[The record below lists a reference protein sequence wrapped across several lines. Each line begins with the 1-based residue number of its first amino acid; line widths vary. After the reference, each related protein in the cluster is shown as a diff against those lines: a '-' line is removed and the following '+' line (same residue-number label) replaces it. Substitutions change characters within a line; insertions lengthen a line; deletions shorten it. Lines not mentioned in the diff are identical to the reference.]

1 MYGCPNCGG
10 GLRFD
15 IKSQELKCDYCSSQ
29 FNPYSISKEKDA
41 QTDTEFG
48 VTVFKCPQCGGEV
61 ITTDE
66 SITGFCSFCG
76 ASTILDARMET
87 TQRPKKII
95 TFKKTKEDCKEIYRR
110 MAGRAIFAPK
120 ELKDPKYL
128 DKFRGIYIPYW
139 VYDISYKDK
148 VELDATTSERTG
160 DAVITNFYDI
170 SFDLDAEYTGVSYD
184 ASASFDDHIS
194 ETIAPFHAEHMQDF
208 TPSFL
213 SGFYADT
220 SDVDKELYREDAI
233 EAARRGIAN
242 GINEVPELAGYTYGD
257 LNASAAN
264 REATANSTGE
274 PDLALFPVWFLSYKT
289 KNNRVAYAVVN
300 AENGEI
306 SADLPVDVKK
316 YVIGS
321 LILAAPIFLLLNFLF
336 TLTPKVDLVISIIF
350 SLITVFVYKGEMSE
364 IEKRHARY
372 DDRGFYSKYG
382 QEFEAAEMKKIKS
395 GPGIIGSIIAIIISV
410 AVLIINP
417 ANDFYYYIA
426 AIISILGI
434 ILTVSAIIRRF
445 NILTTRPFPSFLG
458 RKGGNDS
465 AKD

>member
-1 MYGCPNCGG
+1 MYGCPSCGG

-15 IKSQELKCDYCSSQ
+15 IKSQELKCDYCDSQ
-29 FNPYSISKEKDA
+29 FDPYSISKEKDA

-61 ITTDE
+61 MTTDE

-76 ASTILDARMET
+76 ASTILDGRMET
-87 TQRPKKII
+87 TRRPKKII
-95 TFKKTKEDCKEIYRR
+95 TFKKTKEDCKEIYKR

-120 ELKDPKYL
+120 ELKDPQYL
-128 DKFRGIYIPYW
+128 EKFRGIYIPYW
-139 VYDISYKDK
+139 VYDISYKDS
-148 VELDATTSERTG
+148 VDINATTSERDG
-160 DAVITNFYDI
+160 DTVITNFYDI
-170 SFDLDAEYTGVSYD
+170 TFDLDAEYNGVSYD

-194 ETIAPFHAEHMQDF
+194 ETIAPFPAEHMQEF

-220 SDVDKELYREDAI
+220 ADVDKEIYRSDAV
-233 EAARRGIAN
+233 EAARTGIVN
-242 GINEVPELAGYTYGD
+242 GISEVPELAGYTYGD
-257 LNASAAN
+257 LNNTEAN
-264 REATANSTGE
+264 RTATETATGE

-316 YVIGS
+316 YVIAS
-321 LILAAPIFLLLNFLF
+321 MALAAPIFLLLNFLF
-336 TLTPKVDLVISIIF
+336 TLTPKVDLIVSIIF
-350 SLITVFVYKGEMSE
+350 SLITIFVYRGEMKE
-364 IEKRHARY
+364 INDRNARY

-382 QEFEAAEMKKIKS
+382 SDFAHNEEKTVKS

-410 AVLIINP
+410 AVLIIRP
-417 ANDFYYYIA
+417 ADDFYYYIA
-426 AIISILGI
+426 AIVSIIGI
-434 ILTVSAIIRRF
+434 IITISAIIRRF